1 MKYNYNKKE
10 ENYNLIKISDS
21 KTSDRKITIINT
33 IRSLINEVST
43 NKDTSYNVNIKYV
56 DGKLYFNINSD
67 KDNFSISK
75 DVDKLLLREMFAKEI
90 SEFIKDNEN
99 ELVISYF
106 TTDFEQN
113 KIFTIKT
120 DNVCLNIT
128 FDDKYIDVFNMLH
141 DLVLSIITAKNEK
154 LNNRKRLSK

>member
-1 MKYNYNKKE
+1 MKYNKKE
-10 ENYNLIKISDS
+10 ENYILI
-21 KTSDRKITIINT
+21 KTSDRKITIIDT

-43 NKDTSYNVNIKYV
+43 NKDTLYNANVKYV
-56 DGKLYFNINSD
+56 NDRLYFNINSD
-67 KDNFSISK
+67 KDNFSISR
-75 DVDKLLLREMFAKEI
+75 DVDKLLLRERFAKEI
-90 SEFIKDNEN
+90 AEFIKDNEN

-106 TTDFEQN
+106 TTDFDQN

-128 FDDKYIDVFNMLH
+128 FDEKYIDVFNMLH

>member
-1 MKYNYNKKE
+1 MKYNKKE
-10 ENYNLIKISDS
+10 ENYILI
-21 KTSDRKITIINT
+21 KTSDRKITIIDT

-43 NKDTSYNVNIKYV
+43 NKDTLYNANVKYV
-56 DGKLYFNINSD
+56 NDRLYFNINSD
-67 KDNFSISK
+67 KDNFSISR

-90 SEFIKDNEN
+90 AEYIKDNEN

-106 TTDFEQN
+106 TTDFDQN

-128 FDDKYIDVFNMLH
+128 FDEKYIDVFNMLH

>member
-1 MKYNYNKKE
+1 MEDAPKAFYY
-10 ENYNLIKISDS
+10 YM
-21 KTSDRKITIINT
+21 
-33 IRSLINEVST
+33 
-43 NKDTSYNVNIKYV
+43 
-56 DGKLYFNINSD
+56 
-67 KDNFSISK
+67 K
-75 DVDKLLLREMFAKEI
+75 DVV
-90 SEFIKDNEN
+90 EFIKDNKN
-99 ELVISYF
+99 ELAISYF

-128 FDDKYIDVFNMLH
+128 FDEKYIDVFNMLH

>member
-1 MKYNYNKKE
+1 MKYNKKE
-10 ENYNLIKISDS
+10 ENYILI
-21 KTSDRKITIINT
+21 KTSDRKITIIDT

-43 NKDTSYNVNIKYV
+43 NKDTLYNANVKYV
-56 DGKLYFNINSD
+56 NDRLYFNINSD
-67 KDNFSISK
+67 KDNFSISR

-90 SEFIKDNEN
+90 AEFIKDNEN

-128 FDDKYIDVFNMLH
+128 FDEKYIDVFNMLH

>member
-1 MKYNYNKKE
+1 MKYNKKE
-10 ENYNLIKISDS
+10 ENYILI
-21 KTSDRKITIINT
+21 KTSDRKITIIDT

-43 NKDTSYNVNIKYV
+43 NKDTLYNANVKYV
-56 DGKLYFNINSD
+56 NDRLYFNINSD
-67 KDNFSISK
+67 KDNFSISR

-90 SEFIKDNEN
+90 AEFIKDNEN

>member
-1 MKYNYNKKE
+1 MKYNKKE
-10 ENYNLIKISDS
+10 ENYILI
-21 KTSDRKITIINT
+21 KTSDRKITIIDT

-43 NKDTSYNVNIKYV
+43 NKDTLYNANVKYV
-56 DGKLYFNINSD
+56 NDRLYFNINSD
-67 KDNFSISK
+67 KDNFSISR
-75 DVDKLLLREMFAKEI
+75 DVNKLLLREMFAKEI
-90 SEFIKDNEN
+90 AEFIKDNEN

-106 TTDFEQN
+106 TTDFDQN

-128 FDDKYIDVFNMLH
+128 FDEKYIDVFNMLH